1 MPRVTLFFPMHDE
14 RESVRP
20 MAEKALGVLAGFTPD
35 FELLI
40 VDDGSRDGSGE
51 LADALA
57 AEDARVRVVHHAVNR
72 GYGQALRTGFAE
84 ARGDI
89 VAYTDCDE
97 PADLQL
103 LPEAVRLFDDAALDM
118 VIGYRL
124 QRDDTPRR
132 WLYSKGCN
140 LLVRV
145 LFGVRVRDVNFAFKL
160 IRRQALRRLSL
171 QAESAFIDGE
181 LLSEAARHGLRL
193 AQIPVVYRL
202 RAHGHSHFDS
212 LGAATAALKDLWRYW
227 RRRSRLA

>member
-1 MPRVTLFFPMHDE
+1 MHDE
-14 RESVRP
+14 RESLP
-20 MAEKALGVLAGFTPD
+20 PLLAKALEVLAGLTPD

-57 AEDARVRVVHHAVNR
+57 AADARVRVVHHARNL

-97 PADLQL
+97 PADLRL
-103 LPEAVRLFDDAALDM
+103 LPEAVRRFDDGALDM
-118 VIGYRL
+118 VIGYRM
-124 QRDDTPRR
+124 QRADSPRR
-132 WLYSKGCN
+132 WLYSKCNN

-145 LFGVRVRDVNFAFKL
+145 LFGVRARDVNFSFKL
-160 IRRQALRRLSL
+160 IRRDALRRLTL
-171 QAESAFIDGE
+171 QADSAFIDGE

-193 AQIPVVYRL
+193 AEIPVVYRA
-202 RAHGHSHFDS
+202 RVHGRSHFDS
-212 LGAATAALKDLWRYW
+212 LGAAAATLREIWRYW
-227 RRRSRLA
+227 RRRRPA